1 MMFKIYNNFII
12 PRKLKKSILLIGNFD
27 GLHLG
32 HQKVCNEA
40 KKYKKKY
47 KLKLG
52 VLTFNP
58 LPIMFFNNKM
68 KNYRLTNDSQKFILL
83 KKMGVDFVINKRFN
97 LKFSKIKSEK
107 FIKNIIV
114 KKIDPKFI
122 FVSNNFRYGNKR
134 KGDVKE
140 LITESKKYGFNVI
153 KPEPLK
159 IKKKVVSSTS
169 IRDLLKKGKIKEA
182 NKLLSRNWVIN
193 GDVQRGRQLGKK
205 LGFPTCNIDINNY
218 VLAKPGVYSV
228 KVTIDKSKKILNGIA
243 YLGYRPTFEGKKLLL
258 EVNLFGFNGN
268 LYKKTLNIYFFNFI
282 RRDKKFKNKISLITQ
297 MKKDLTKAKFD
308 LKKKIIL

>member
-153 KPEPLK
+153 KPEPLR
-159 IKKKVVSSTS
+159 IKKKIVSSTS
-169 IRDLLKKGKIKEA
+169 IRDLLKKGKIKKA

-218 VLAKPGVYSV
+218 ILAKPGVYSV

-268 LYKKTLNIYFFNFI
+268 LYKKTLNVYFFNFI

-297 MKKDLTKAKFD
+297 MKKDLTKAKLD
-308 LKKKIIL
+308 LKKK

>member
-1 MMFKIYNNFII
+1 MFKIYNNFII

-83 KKMGVDFVINKRFN
+83 KKMGIDFVINKRFN

-114 KKIDPKFI
+114 KKTDPKFI
-122 FVSNNFRYGNKR
+122 FVSSNFRYGNKR

-153 KPEPLK
+153 KPEPLR

-169 IRDLLKKGKIKEA
+169 IRDLLKKGKIKKA

-193 GDVQRGRQLGKK
+193 GGVQRGRQLGKK

-218 VLAKPGVYSV
+218 VLAKPGVYSI
-228 KVTIDKSKKILNGIA
+228 KVTIDESKKILNGIA

-268 LYKKTLNIYFFNFI
+268 LYKKTLNVYFFNFI

-297 MKKDLTKAKFD
+297 MKKDLTKAKLD

>member
-58 LPIMFFNNKM
+58 LPVMFFNNKM

-83 KKMGVDFVINKRFN
+83 KKIGVDFVINKRFN

-153 KPEPLK
+153 KLEPLR

-169 IRDLLKKGKIKEA
+169 IRDLLRKGKIKKA

-193 GDVQRGRQLGKK
+193 GDVQRGRRLGKK

-218 VLAKPGVYSV
+218 ILAKPGVYSV
-228 KVTIDKSKKILNGIA
+228 KVTINESKKILNGIV

-268 LYKKTLNIYFFNFI
+268 LYKKTLNVYFFNFI
-282 RRDKKFKNKISLITQ
+282 RKDKKFKNKISLITQ
-297 MKKDLTKAKFD
+297 MKKDLTKAKLD
-308 LKKKIIL
+308 LKKK

>member
-1 MMFKIYNNFII
+1 MFKIYNNFII
-12 PRKLKKSILLIGNFD
+12 PGKLKKSILLIGNFD

-83 KKMGVDFVINKRFN
+83 KKMGIDFVINKRFN

-153 KPEPLK
+153 KPEPLR

-169 IRDLLKKGKIKEA
+169 IRDLLKKGKIKKA

-218 VLAKPGVYSV
+218 VLAKPGVYSI
-228 KVTIDKSKKILNGIA
+228 KVTIDESKKILNGIA

-268 LYKKTLNIYFFNFI
+268 LYKKTLNVYFFNFI

-297 MKKDLTKAKFD
+297 MKKDLLKAKFD

>member
-1 MMFKIYNNFII
+1 MFKIYNNFII

-40 KKYKKKY
+40 KRCKKKY

-58 LPIMFFNNKM
+58 LPVMFFNNKM

-97 LKFSKIKSEK
+97 LLFSKIKSEK

-140 LITESKKYGFNVI
+140 LIAESKKYGFNVI
-153 KPEPLK
+153 KPEPLR
-159 IKKKVVSSTS
+159 INKKVVSSTS
-169 IRDLLKKGKIKEA
+169 IRDFLKKGKIKKA

-218 VLAKPGVYSV
+218 ILTKPGVYSV
-228 KVTIDKSKKILNGIA
+228 KVTIDESKRILNGIA

-268 LYKKTLNIYFFNFI
+268 LYKKTLNVYFFNFI

-297 MKKDLTKAKFD
+297 MKRDLTKTKLD

>member
-1 MMFKIYNNFII
+1 MFKIYNNFII
-12 PRKLKKSILLIGNFD
+12 PGKLKKSILLIGNFD

-58 LPIMFFNNKM
+58 LPVMFFNNKM

-83 KKMGVDFVINKRFN
+83 KKMGIDFVINKRFN

-114 KKIDPKFI
+114 KKTDPKFI
-122 FVSNNFRYGNKR
+122 FVSSNFRYGNKR

-153 KPEPLK
+153 KPEPLR
-159 IKKKVVSSTS
+159 IKKKIVSSTS
-169 IRDLLKKGKIKEA
+169 IRDLLKNGEIKEA
-182 NKLLSRNWVIN
+182 NKLLSRNWVIS
-193 GDVQRGRQLGKK
+193 GTVQRGKQLGKK

-218 VLAKPGVYSV
+218 ILAKPGVYSI
-228 KVTIDKSKKILNGIA
+228 KVTIDESKKILNGIA

-268 LYKKTLNIYFFNFI
+268 LYKKTLNVYFFNFI

>member
-1 MMFKIYNNFII
+1 MFKIYNNFII

-47 KLKLG
+47 KLRLG

-58 LPIMFFNNKM
+58 LPVMFFNNKM

-153 KPEPLK
+153 KPEPLR

-169 IRDLLKKGKIKEA
+169 IRDLLKKGKIKKA

-218 VLAKPGVYSV
+218 ILAKPGVYSI
-228 KVTIDKSKKILNGIA
+228 KVTIDESKKILNGIA

-268 LYKKTLNIYFFNFI
+268 LYKKTLNVYFFNFI

-297 MKKDLTKAKFD
+297 MKKDLTKAKLD

>member
-1 MMFKIYNNFII
+1 MFKIYNNFII
-12 PRKLKKSILLIGNFD
+12 PGKLKKSILLIGNFD

-47 KLKLG
+47 KLKFG

-58 LPIMFFNNKM
+58 LPVMFFNNKM

-153 KPEPLK
+153 KPEPLR

-169 IRDLLKKGKIKEA
+169 IRDLLKKGKIKKA

-218 VLAKPGVYSV
+218 ILAKPGVYSI
-228 KVTIDKSKKILNGIA
+228 KVTIDESKKILNGIA

-268 LYKKTLNIYFFNFI
+268 LYKKTLNVYFFNFI

-297 MKKDLTKAKFD
+297 MKKDLTKAKLD

>member
-1 MMFKIYNNFII
+1 MFKIYNNFII

-40 KKYKKKY
+40 KKYKKKF

-58 LPIMFFNNKM
+58 LPVMFFNNKM

-97 LKFSKIKSEK
+97 LLFSKIKSEK

-153 KPEPLK
+153 KPEPLR
-159 IKKKVVSSTS
+159 IKKKIVSSTS
-169 IRDLLKKGKIKEA
+169 IRDLLKKGKIKKA

-218 VLAKPGVYSV
+218 ILAKPGVYSV
-228 KVTIDKSKKILNGIA
+228 KVIIDESKKIINGIA

-268 LYKKTLNIYFFNFI
+268 LYKKTLNVYFFNFI

-297 MKKDLTKAKFD
+297 MKNDLTKAKLD

>member
-1 MMFKIYNNFII
+1 MFKIYNNFII

-58 LPIMFFNNKM
+58 LPVKFFNNKM

-153 KPEPLK
+153 KPEPLR

-169 IRDLLKKGKIKEA
+169 IRDLLKKGKIKKA

-218 VLAKPGVYSV
+218 ILAKPGVYSI
-228 KVTIDKSKKILNGIA
+228 KVTIDESKKILNGIA

-268 LYKKTLNIYFFNFI
+268 LYKKTLNVYFFNFI

>member
-1 MMFKIYNNFII
+1 MFKIYNNFII
-12 PRKLKKSILLIGNFD
+12 PGKLKKSILLIGNFD

-83 KKMGVDFVINKRFN
+83 KKMGIDFVINKRFN

-114 KKIDPKFI
+114 KKTDPKFI
-122 FVSNNFRYGNKR
+122 FVSSNFRYGNKR

-153 KPEPLK
+153 KPEPLR

-169 IRDLLKKGKIKEA
+169 IRDLLKKGKIREA

-218 VLAKPGVYSV
+218 VLAKPGVYSI
-228 KVTIDKSKKILNGIA
+228 KVTIEESKKILNGIA

-268 LYKKTLNIYFFNFI
+268 LYNKTLNVYFFNFI

>member
-1 MMFKIYNNFII
+1 MFKIYNNFII

-58 LPIMFFNNKM
+58 LPVMFFNNKM

-83 KKMGVDFVINKRFN
+83 KKMGIDFVINKRFN

-153 KPEPLK
+153 KPEPLR

-169 IRDLLKKGKIKEA
+169 IRDLLKKGKIKKA

-218 VLAKPGVYSV
+218 ILAKPGVYSI
-228 KVTIDKSKKILNGIA
+228 KVTIDESKKILNGIA

-268 LYKKTLNIYFFNFI
+268 LYKKTLNVYFFNFI

-297 MKKDLTKAKFD
+297 MKKDLTKAKLD

>member
-1 MMFKIYNNFII
+1 MFKIYNNFII

-58 LPIMFFNNKM
+58 LPVMFFNNKM

-153 KPEPLK
+153 KPEPLR

-169 IRDLLKKGKIKEA
+169 IRDLLKKGKIKKA

-218 VLAKPGVYSV
+218 ILAKPGVYSI
-228 KVTIDKSKKILNGIA
+228 KVTIEESKKILNGIA

-268 LYKKTLNIYFFNFI
+268 LYKKTLNVYFFNFI

>member
-1 MMFKIYNNFII
+1 MFKIYNNFII

-32 HQKVCNEA
+32 HKKVCNEA

-83 KKMGVDFVINKRFN
+83 RKIGVDFVINKRFN

-114 KKIDPKFI
+114 KKTDPKFI
-122 FVSNNFRYGNKR
+122 FVSSNFRYGNKR

-153 KPEPLK
+153 KSEPLR

-169 IRDLLKKGKIKEA
+169 IRDLLKKGKIREA

-218 VLAKPGVYSV
+218 ILAKPGVYSI
-228 KVTIDKSKKILNGIA
+228 KVTIEESKKILNGIA

-268 LYKKTLNIYFFNFI
+268 LYKKTLNVYFFNFI

-297 MKKDLTKAKFD
+297 MKKDLSKAKFD

>member
-1 MMFKIYNNFII
+1 MFKIYNNFII

-83 KKMGVDFVINKRFN
+83 KKMGIDFVINKRFN

-153 KPEPLK
+153 KPEPLR

-169 IRDLLKKGKIKEA
+169 IRDLLKKGKIKKA

-218 VLAKPGVYSV
+218 ILAKPGVYSI
-228 KVTIDKSKKILNGIA
+228 KVTIDESKKILNGIA

-268 LYKKTLNIYFFNFI
+268 LYKKTLNVYFFNFI

-297 MKKDLTKAKFD
+297 MKKDLTKAKLD

>member
-1 MMFKIYNNFII
+1 MFKIYNNFII

-58 LPIMFFNNKM
+58 LPVMFFNNKM

-153 KPEPLK
+153 KPEPLR
-159 IKKKVVSSTS
+159 INKKVVSSTS
-169 IRDLLKKGKIKEA
+169 IRDFLKKGKIKKA

-193 GDVQRGRQLGKK
+193 GDVQRGKQLGKK

-218 VLAKPGVYSV
+218 ILAKPGVYSI
-228 KVTIDKSKKILNGIA
+228 KVTIDESKKILNGIA

-268 LYKKTLNIYFFNFI
+268 LYKKTLNVYFFNFI

-297 MKKDLTKAKFD
+297 MKKDLTKAKLD

>member
-1 MMFKIYNNFII
+1 MFKIYNNFII

-83 KKMGVDFVINKRFN
+83 KKMGIDFVINKRFN

-153 KPEPLK
+153 KTEPLR

-169 IRDLLKKGKIKEA
+169 IRDLLKKGKIKKA

-218 VLAKPGVYSV
+218 VLAKPGVYSI
-228 KVTIDKSKKILNGIA
+228 KVTIEESKKILNGIA

-268 LYKKTLNIYFFNFI
+268 LYKKTLNVYFFNFI

>member
-1 MMFKIYNNFII
+1 MFKIYNNFII
-12 PRKLKKSILLIGNFD
+12 PGKLKKSILLIGNFD

-68 KNYRLTNDSQKFILL
+68 KNYRLINDSQKFILL
-83 KKMGVDFVINKRFN
+83 KKMGIDFVINKRFN
-97 LKFSKIKSEK
+97 LKFSKIKSDK

-153 KPEPLK
+153 KPEPLR

-169 IRDLLKKGKIKEA
+169 IRDLLKKGKIKKA

-193 GDVQRGRQLGKK
+193 GDVQRGKQLGKK

-268 LYKKTLNIYFFNFI
+268 LYKKTLNVYFFNFI
-282 RRDKKFKNKISLITQ
+282 RRDEKFQNNISLITQ
-297 MKKDLTKAKFD
+297 MKKDLLKAKFD

>member
-1 MMFKIYNNFII
+1 MFKIYNNFII

-68 KNYRLTNDSQKFILL
+68 KNYRLINDSQKFILL
-83 KKMGVDFVINKRFN
+83 KKMGIDFVINKRFN

-114 KKIDPKFI
+114 KNIDPKFI
-122 FVSNNFRYGNKR
+122 FVSSNFRYGNKR

-153 KPEPLK
+153 KPEPLR

-169 IRDLLKKGKIKEA
+169 IRDLLRNGKIKKA

-193 GDVQRGRQLGKK
+193 GDVQRGSQLGKK

-218 VLAKPGVYSV
+218 VLAKPGVYSI
-228 KVTIDKSKKILNGIA
+228 KVTIDESKKILNGIA

-268 LYKKTLNIYFFNFI
+268 LYKKTLNVYFFNFI

-297 MKKDLTKAKFD
+297 MKKDLIKAKFD

>member
-1 MMFKIYNNFII
+1 MFKIYNNFII

-153 KPEPLK
+153 KPEPLR

-169 IRDLLKKGKIKEA
+169 IRDLLKKGKIREA

-218 VLAKPGVYSV
+218 VLAKPGVYSI
-228 KVTIDKSKKILNGIA
+228 KVTIDESKKILNGIA

-268 LYKKTLNIYFFNFI
+268 LYKKTLNVYFFNFI

>member
-1 MMFKIYNNFII
+1 MFKIYNNFII

-83 KKMGVDFVINKRFN
+83 KKMGIDFVINKRFN

-153 KPEPLK
+153 KPEPLR

-169 IRDLLKKGKIKEA
+169 IRDLLKKGKIREA

-218 VLAKPGVYSV
+218 VLAKPGVYSI
-228 KVTIDKSKKILNGIA
+228 KVTIDESKKILNGIA

-268 LYKKTLNIYFFNFI
+268 LYKKTLNVYFFNFI

-297 MKKDLTKAKFD
+297 MKKDLSKAKFD

>member
-1 MMFKIYNNFII
+1 MFKIYNNFII
-12 PRKLKKSILLIGNFD
+12 PGKLKKSILLIGNFD

-83 KKMGVDFVINKRFN
+83 KKMGIDFVINKRFN

-114 KKIDPKFI
+114 KKTDPKFI
-122 FVSNNFRYGNKR
+122 FVSSNFRYGNKR

-153 KPEPLK
+153 KPEPLR

-193 GDVQRGRQLGKK
+193 GDVQRGRQLGKQ

-218 VLAKPGVYSV
+218 VLAKPGVYSI
-228 KVTIDKSKKILNGIA
+228 KVTIEESKKILNGIA

-268 LYKKTLNIYFFNFI
+268 LYKKTLNVYFFNFI

>member
-1 MMFKIYNNFII
+1 MFKIYNNFII
-12 PRKLKKSILLIGNFD
+12 PRRLKKSILLIGNFD

-32 HQKVCNEA
+32 HQKLCNEA

-58 LPIMFFNNKM
+58 LPVMFFNNKM

-83 KKMGVDFVINKRFN
+83 KKMGIDFVINKRFN

-114 KKIDPKFI
+114 KKINPKFI

-153 KPEPLK
+153 KPEPLRINKK
-159 IKKKVVSSTS
+159 IVSSTS
-169 IRDLLKKGKIKEA
+169 IRDFLKKGKIKKA

-205 LGFPTCNIDINNY
+205 LGFPTCNININNY
-218 VLAKPGVYSV
+218 ILAKPGVYSV
-228 KVTIDKSKKILNGIA
+228 KVAIDESKKILNGIA

-268 LYKKTLNIYFFNFI
+268 LYKKTLNVYFFNFI
-282 RRDKKFKNKISLITQ
+282 RRDKKFKNKIGLITQ

>member
-1 MMFKIYNNFII
+1 MFKIYNNFII

-58 LPIMFFNNKM
+58 LPVMFFNNKM

-153 KPEPLK
+153 KPEPLR
-159 IKKKVVSSTS
+159 IKKKIVSSTS
-169 IRDLLKKGKIKEA
+169 IRDLLKKGKIKKA

-218 VLAKPGVYSV
+218 ILTKPGVYSV
-228 KVTIDKSKKILNGIA
+228 KVTIDESKKILNGIA

-268 LYKKTLNIYFFNFI
+268 LYKKTLNVYFFNFI

-297 MKKDLTKAKFD
+297 MKKDLTKAKLD

>member
-1 MMFKIYNNFII
+1 MFKIYNNFII

-68 KNYRLTNDSQKFILL
+68 KNYRLINDSQKFILL

-153 KPEPLK
+153 KPEPLR
-159 IKKKVVSSTS
+159 IKKKIVSSTS
-169 IRDLLKKGKIKEA
+169 IRDLLKKGKIKKA

-218 VLAKPGVYSV
+218 ILAKPGVYSV

-268 LYKKTLNIYFFNFI
+268 LYKKTLNVYFFNFI

-297 MKKDLTKAKFD
+297 MKKDLTKAKLD

>member
-1 MMFKIYNNFII
+1 MFKIYNNFII

-83 KKMGVDFVINKRFN
+83 KKMGIDFVINKRFN

-114 KKIDPKFI
+114 KKTDPKFI
-122 FVSNNFRYGNKR
+122 FVSSNFRYGNKR

-153 KPEPLK
+153 KPEPLR

-169 IRDLLKKGKIKEA
+169 IRDLLKKGKIREA

-218 VLAKPGVYSV
+218 VLAKPGVYSI
-228 KVTIDKSKKILNGIA
+228 KVTIEESKKILNGIA

-268 LYKKTLNIYFFNFI
+268 LYKKTLNVYFFNFI

-297 MKKDLTKAKFD
+297 MKKDLTKAKLD

>member
-1 MMFKIYNNFII
+1 MFKIYNNFII

-153 KPEPLK
+153 KPEPLR

-169 IRDLLKKGKIKEA
+169 IRDLLKKGKIKKA

-218 VLAKPGVYSV
+218 ILAKPGVYSI
-228 KVTIDKSKKILNGIA
+228 KVTIDESKKILNGIA

-268 LYKKTLNIYFFNFI
+268 LYKKTLNVYFFNFI

-297 MKKDLTKAKFD
+297 MKKDLTKAKLD

>member
-1 MMFKIYNNFII
+1 MFKIYNNFII

-83 KKMGVDFVINKRFN
+83 KKMGIDFVINKRFN

-153 KPEPLK
+153 KPEPLR

-169 IRDLLKKGKIKEA
+169 IRDLLKKGKIREA

-218 VLAKPGVYSV
+218 VLAKPGVYSI
-228 KVTIDKSKKILNGIA
+228 KVTIDESKKILNGIA

-268 LYKKTLNIYFFNFI
+268 LYKKTLNVYFFNFI

>member
-1 MMFKIYNNFII
+1 MFKIYNNFII

-58 LPIMFFNNKM
+58 LPVMFFNNKM
-68 KNYRLTNDSQKFILL
+68 KNYRLTNDSQKFFLL

-97 LKFSKIKSEK
+97 LLFSKIKSEK

-153 KPEPLK
+153 KPEPLR
-159 IKKKVVSSTS
+159 IKKKIVSSTS
-169 IRDLLKKGKIKEA
+169 IRDLLKKGKIKKA

-218 VLAKPGVYSV
+218 ILAKPGVYSV
-228 KVTIDKSKKILNGIA
+228 KVTIDESKKILNGIA

-268 LYKKTLNIYFFNFI
+268 LYKKTLNVYFFNFI

-297 MKKDLTKAKFD
+297 MKKDLTKAKLD

>member
-1 MMFKIYNNFII
+1 MFKIYNNFII

-58 LPIMFFNNKM
+58 LPVMFFNNKM

-153 KPEPLK
+153 KPEPLR
-159 IKKKVVSSTS
+159 IKKKIVSSTS
-169 IRDLLKKGKIKEA
+169 IRDLLKKGKIKKA

-218 VLAKPGVYSV
+218 ILAKPGVYSI
-228 KVTIDKSKKILNGIA
+228 KVTIDESKKILNGIA

-268 LYKKTLNIYFFNFI
+268 LYKKTLNVYFFNFI

-297 MKKDLTKAKFD
+297 MKKDLTKAKLD

>member
-1 MMFKIYNNFII
+1 MIKIYNSFVI

-40 KKYKKKY
+40 KKCKKKY

-58 LPIMFFNNKM
+58 LPVMFFNNKM

-97 LKFSKIKSEK
+97 LLFSKIKSEK

-140 LITESKKYGFNVI
+140 LIAESKKYGFNVI
-153 KPEPLK
+153 KPEPLR
-159 IKKKVVSSTS
+159 INKKVVSSTS
-169 IRDLLKKGKIKEA
+169 IRDFLKKGKIKKA

-218 VLAKPGVYSV
+218 ILTKPGVYSV
-228 KVTIDKSKKILNGIA
+228 KVTIDESKKILNGIA

-268 LYKKTLNIYFFNFI
+268 LYKKTLNVYFFNFI

-297 MKKDLTKAKFD
+297 MKKDLTKAKLD

>member
-1 MMFKIYNNFII
+1 MFKIYNNFII
-12 PRKLKKSILLIGNFD
+12 PGKLKKSILLIGNFD

-83 KKMGVDFVINKRFN
+83 KKMGIDFVINKRFN

-153 KPEPLK
+153 KPEPLR

-218 VLAKPGVYSV
+218 VLAKPGVYSI
-228 KVTIDKSKKILNGIA
+228 KVTIEESKKILNGIA

-268 LYKKTLNIYFFNFI
+268 LYKKTLNVYFFNFI

>member
-1 MMFKIYNNFII
+1 MFKIYNNFII

-83 KKMGVDFVINKRFN
+83 KKMGIDFVINKRFN

-153 KPEPLK
+153 KLEPLR
-159 IKKKVVSSTS
+159 IKKKAVSSTS
-169 IRDLLKKGKIKEA
+169 IRDLLKKGKIKKA

-218 VLAKPGVYSV
+218 ILAKPGVYSI
-228 KVTIDKSKKILNGIA
+228 KVTIEESKKILNGIA

-268 LYKKTLNIYFFNFI
+268 LYKKTLNVYFFNFI

>member
-1 MMFKIYNNFII
+1 MFKIYNNFII

-83 KKMGVDFVINKRFN
+83 KKMGIDFVINKRFN

-153 KPEPLK
+153 KPEPLR

-169 IRDLLKKGKIKEA
+169 IRDLLKKGKIREA

-218 VLAKPGVYSV
+218 VLAKPGVYSI
-228 KVTIDKSKKILNGIA
+228 KVTIEESKKILNGIA

-268 LYKKTLNIYFFNFI
+268 LYKKTLNVYFFNFI

-297 MKKDLTKAKFD
+297 MKKDLLKAKFD

>member
-1 MMFKIYNNFII
+1 MFKIYNNFII
-12 PRKLKKSILLIGNFD
+12 PGKLKKSILLIGNFD

-83 KKMGVDFVINKRFN
+83 KKMGIDFVINKRFN

-153 KPEPLK
+153 KPEPLR

-169 IRDLLKKGKIKEA
+169 IRDLLKKGKIKKA

-218 VLAKPGVYSV
+218 VLAKPGVYSI
-228 KVTIDKSKKILNGIA
+228 KVTIEESKKILNGIA

-268 LYKKTLNIYFFNFI
+268 LYKKTLNVYFFNFI

-297 MKKDLTKAKFD
+297 MKKDLLKAKFD

>member
-1 MMFKIYNNFII
+1 MFKIYNNFII
-12 PRKLKKSILLIGNFD
+12 PGKLKKSILLIGNFD

-153 KPEPLK
+153 KPEPLR
-159 IKKKVVSSTS
+159 IKKKIVSSTS
-169 IRDLLKKGKIKEA
+169 IRDLLKKGKIKKA

-218 VLAKPGVYSV
+218 ILAKPGVYSI
-228 KVTIDKSKKILNGIA
+228 KVTIDESKKILNGIA

-268 LYKKTLNIYFFNFI
+268 LYKKTLNVYFFNFI

-297 MKKDLTKAKFD
+297 MKKDLTKAKLD